1 LGRFLKVQI
10 LEVPDFQNPRAP
22 VENEVDVVEAVEE
35 VVEDAIF
42 LEPVELQ
49 LTAAGVGKD
58 VRRHIH
64 GSHGALARS
73 ITRWPLNVQF
83 CSRKNILAH
92 FCALLA
98 ELLQNS
104 IQE

>member
-42 LEPVELQ
+42 LDL
-49 LTAAGVGKD
+49 L
-58 VRRHIH
+58 
-64 GSHGALARS
+64 S
-73 ITRWPLNVQF
+73 
-83 CSRKNILAH
+83 CS
-92 FCALLA
+92 
-98 ELLQNS
+98 
-104 IQE
+104 